1 VENVMRTT
9 VTIPDDLARE
19 AQELTEGRSL
29 SEFTRRAL
37 RERVERL
44 KAERLACQLE
54 EGYRGEAES
63 TSLDPEWSD
72 LEAEGL

>member
-1 VENVMRTT
+1 MRTT
-9 VTIPDDLARE
+9 VTIPDDLARD
-19 AQELTEGRSL
+19 ARELTEGRSL

-44 KAERLACQLE
+44 KAERLARQLE
-54 EGYRGEAES
+54 EGYRDEAETS
-63 TSLDPEWSD
+63 SLDPEWSD